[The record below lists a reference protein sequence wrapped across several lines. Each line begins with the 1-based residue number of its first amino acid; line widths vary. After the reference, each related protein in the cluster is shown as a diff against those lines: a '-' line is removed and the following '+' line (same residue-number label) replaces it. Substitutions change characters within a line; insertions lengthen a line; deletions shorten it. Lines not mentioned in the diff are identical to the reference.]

1 VTAEAHWVLP
11 ENSCNWRLCSGTES
25 NLYHSGCDNFGANP
39 RNLMK
44 RHVLIYGLIGGILIA
59 ALKSTEYQFR
69 FPKVPVPSGHKF
81 LAHWA
86 WDPATGATSA
96 SQEGVAVYP
105 VSVEGEDVFGKV

>member
-1 VTAEAHWVLP
+1 MIRGKAGEALIFPRIYAVGAIISVLILQ
-11 ENSCNWRLCSGTES
+11 EHR
-25 NLYHSGCDNFGANP
+25 
-39 RNLMK
+39 K
-44 RHVLIYGLIGGILIA
+44 RHVLMYGLIGGILIA

-105 VSVEGEDVFGKV
+105 VSVEEEDVFGKV